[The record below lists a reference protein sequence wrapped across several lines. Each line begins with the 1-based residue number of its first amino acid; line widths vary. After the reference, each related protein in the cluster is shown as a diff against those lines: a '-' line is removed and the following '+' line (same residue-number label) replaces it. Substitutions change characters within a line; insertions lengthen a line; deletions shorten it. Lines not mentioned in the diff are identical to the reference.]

1 MTRTLTTAVTNLL
14 DDDLVNSFIA
24 VKIPFPSGAMRVWT
38 GLGDITVD
46 SETYSGV
53 GSFMSIN
60 PIIESSQIEATGL
73 TISLSG
79 VPSNMLGSL
88 LTDEFQGITCVV
100 HMGFLGDSNAVTG
113 TIKVYQGIADNC
125 DIAETGTTA
134 VVSFNIE
141 SRLISLDD
149 KINRRYTNEDQQID
163 HSSDTSLRFISGL
176 QEKEI
181 SWGRG

>member
-14 DDDLVNSFIA
+14 DDDVVNPFIA

-53 GSFMSIN
+53 GSFLSISS
-60 PIIESSQIEATGL
+60 ITESSEVKATGL

-79 VPSNMLGSL
+79 VPSNMLGTL
-88 LTDEFQGITCVV
+88 LTDEFQGLTCVV
-100 HMGFLGDSNAVTG
+100 HLGFIGDSNSVTG
-113 TIKVYQGIADNC
+113 VVKVYQGISDNC

-134 VVSFNIE
+134 IVSFNIE
-141 SRLISLDD
+141 SRLIALDD

-181 SWGRG
+181 SWGKG